1 MAVCISVKH
10 QALSLVRNMSVKK
23 MRGGYGTAQ
32 LCFLEEW
39 GETQT
44 GSKMVTD
51 IMGVTVLRDSHREV
65 AHSP

>member
-1 MAVCISVKH
+1 
-10 QALSLVRNMSVKK
+10 
-23 MRGGYGTAQ
+23 MRGEYGTAQ